1 MTDPPL
7 DDDDGAARG
16 PLRRRDFAIYW
27 WAGIVSSP
35 GNWASNVC
43 ASVLM
48 LSLTGSPFMVGVVNF
63 ALFIPNLVFSLPA
76 GALGDR
82 VERRRMIVVTQ
93 SAALVVALTMAVLSG
108 LGSLTPWLLVATCFL
123 LGTANAFTKPPML
136 ALIPLLV
143 PRPLVA
149 RATALNVVQFQFGQI
164 AGPGIASVILL
175 AATPTWA
182 FAINAASC
190 LGPIVAMLLIRLPA
204 SGGRG
209 DAARRRSSGGV
220 IEGLRFVVRT
230 PLMPAILAAVV
241 LTNAAVEALR
251 TLAPTLSAE
260 LSIPD
265 AAGVVIM
272 GNSIGAMLG
281 LVTFGLIEKVLPRR
295 WMLPVA
301 FGLQAVGAGMVAVGG
316 SLPMLALGALP
327 IGVGFSLSIP
337 LLSASL
343 QMLSPDEFRSR
354 VMAVFSMAHLGLR
367 PVFALVAG
375 ALATG
380 FGGGWALAVF
390 GVVALVVA
398 VVVRRLP
405 LGGLP

>member
-1 MTDPPL
+1 MTDLPAGG
-7 DDDDGAARG
+7 DDTRG

-63 ALFIPNLVFSLPA
+63 AIFIPNLLFSLPA

-82 VERRRMIVVTQ
+82 VERRRMVVVTQ
-93 SAALVVALTMAVLSG
+93 SVAMAAAVVMAVLSG
-108 LGSLTPWLLVATCFL
+108 TGALTPWLLVATCFV

-136 ALIPLLV
+136 ALIALLV
-143 PRPLVA
+143 PRPMVA

-164 AGPGIASVILL
+164 VGPGIASVILL

-182 FAINAASC
+182 FAINAVSC
-190 LGPIVAMLLIRLPA
+190 LGPIAAMLLIRLGSA
-204 SGGRG
+204 ADRGSVKRKSG
-209 DAARRRSSGGV
+209 SGGV
-220 IEGLRFVVRT
+220 VEGLRLVART
-230 PLMPAILAAVV
+230 PLMPAILLAVV

-251 TLAPTLSAE
+251 TLAPTLSSE
-260 LSIPD
+260 LGLPD

-295 WMLPVA
+295 WMLTTA
-301 FGLQAVGAGMVAVGG
+301 FALQALGAAVVAVGG
-316 SLPMLALGALP
+316 SLPVLALGALP
-327 IGVGFSLSIP
+327 IGIGFSLSIP

-343 QMLSPDEFRSR
+343 QMLSPDDFRSR

-367 PVFALVAG
+367 PLFALAAG
-375 ALATG
+375 ALASA
-380 FGGGWALAVF
+380 FGGAWSLAVF
-390 GVVALVVA
+390 AVAAAVVA
-398 VVVRRLP
+398 VVIRRLRVETD
-405 LGGLP
+405 

>member
-1 MTDPPL
+1 MTDLPAG
-7 DDDDGAARG
+7 DDETRG

-63 ALFIPNLVFSLPA
+63 AIFIPNLLFSLPA

-82 VERRRMIVVTQ
+82 VERRRMVVVTQ
-93 SAALVVALTMAVLSG
+93 SVALATAVVMAVLSG
-108 LGSLTPWLLVATCFL
+108 TGALTPLLLVATCFV

-136 ALIPLLV
+136 ALIALLV
-143 PRPLVA
+143 PRPMVA

-175 AATPTWA
+175 TATPTWA
-182 FAINAASC
+182 FAINAVSC
-190 LGPIVAMLLIRLPA
+190 LGPIVAMLLIRLGSA
-204 SGGRG
+204 ADRG
-209 DAARRRSSGGV
+209 SVKKAGSGGV
-220 IEGLRFVVRT
+220 VEGLRFVART
-230 PLMPAILAAVV
+230 PLMPAILLAVV

-260 LSIPD
+260 LDLPD

-295 WMLPVA
+295 WMLTTA
-301 FGLQAVGAGMVAVGG
+301 FALQALGAAVVAVGG
-316 SLPMLALGALP
+316 SLPVLALGALP
-327 IGVGFSLSIP
+327 IGIGFSLSIP

-343 QMLSPDEFRSR
+343 QMLSPDNFRSR

-367 PVFALVAG
+367 PLFALAAG
-375 ALATG
+375 ALASV
-380 FGGGWALAVF
+380 FGGAWSLAVF
-390 GVVALVVA
+390 AVAAAAVA
-398 VVVRRLP
+398 VVIRRLHVDTAD
-405 LGGLP
+405 

>member
-1 MTDPPL
+1 MTDLPL
-7 DDDDGAARG
+7 GDDASRG
-16 PLRRRDFAIYW
+16 PLKRRDFAIYW
-27 WAGIVSSP
+27 WAGIISSP

-63 ALFIPNLVFSLPA
+63 AIFIPNLLFSLPA

-82 VERRRMIVVTQ
+82 VERRRMVVVTQ
-93 SAALVVALTMAVLSG
+93 SVALVAALVMAVLSG
-108 LGSLTPWLLVATCFL
+108 TGSLTPWVLVATCFV

-136 ALIPLLV
+136 ALIALLV
-143 PRPLVA
+143 PRAQVA

-182 FAINAASC
+182 FAFNAVSC
-190 LGPIVAMLLIRLPA
+190 LGPIVAMLLIRLDSTA
-204 SGGRG
+204 GRG
-209 DAARRRSSGGV
+209 EVGKKGGGGIV
-220 IEGLRFVVRT
+220 EGLRFVART
-230 PLMPAILAAVV
+230 PLMPAILLAVV

-251 TLAPTLSAE
+251 TLAPTLAHE
-260 LSIPD
+260 LDLAD
-265 AAGVVIM
+265 AAGVIIM

-295 WMLPVA
+295 WMLPTA
-301 FGLQAVGAGMVAVGG
+301 FALQAVGAAVVAVGG
-316 SLPMLALGALP
+316 SLPVLALGALP
-327 IGVGFSLSIP
+327 IGIGFSLSIP

-343 QMLSPDEFRSR
+343 QMLSPDDFRSR

-367 PVFALVAG
+367 PLFALVAG
-375 ALATG
+375 ALATA
-380 FGGGWALAVF
+380 FGGAWSLAAF
-390 GVVALVVA
+390 GVIAIMVA
-398 VVVRRLP
+398 VVIRRLRVDDAA
-405 LGGLP
+405 

>member
-1 MTDPPL
+1 MTDSL
-7 DDDDGAARG
+7 FGDGDGDARG

-35 GNWASNVC
+35 GSWASNVC

-63 ALFIPNLVFSLPA
+63 ALFIPNLLFSLPA

-93 SAALVVALTMAVLSG
+93 SAALVVAVVMTVLSG
-108 LGSLTPWLLVATCFL
+108 VDALTPWLLAGTCFL

-136 ALIPLLV
+136 ALIALLV

-175 AATPTWA
+175 TATPTWA
-182 FAINAASC
+182 FAINAVSC
-190 LGPIVAMLLIRLPA
+190 LGPIVAMFLIRLPA
-204 SGGRG
+204 SDGRG
-209 DAARRRSSGGV
+209 DLARPRSSGGV
-220 IEGLRFVVRT
+220 AEGLRFVVRT
-230 PLMPAILAAVV
+230 PQMPAILAAVV

-251 TLAPTLSAE
+251 TLAPTLSSE
-260 LSIPD
+260 LSLPD
-265 AAGVVIM
+265 AAGVLIM
-272 GNSIGAMLG
+272 ANSIGAMLG
-281 LVTFGLIEKVLPRR
+281 LVTFGWIEKVLPRR
-295 WMLPVA
+295 WMLPTA
-301 FGLQAVGAGMVAVGG
+301 FGLQAAGAGVLAVGG
-316 SLPMLALGALP
+316 SLPVLALGALP

-337 LLSASL
+337 LLSAAL
-343 QMLSPDEFRSR
+343 QMVSPDEFRSR
-354 VMAVFSMAHLGLR
+354 VMAVFTMAHLGLR

-375 ALATG
+375 TLATA
-380 FGGGWALAVF
+380 FGAGWALVVF

-398 VVVRRLP
+398 VGRRP
-405 LGGLP
+405 

>member
-1 MTDPPL
+1 MTDLPAG
-7 DDDDGAARG
+7 DDDARG

-35 GNWASNVC
+35 GSWASNVC

-63 ALFIPNLVFSLPA
+63 AIFIPNLLFSLPA

-82 VERRRMIVVTQ
+82 VERRRMVAVTQ
-93 SAALVVALTMAVLSG
+93 SVAMAAAVVMAVLSG
-108 LGSLTPWLLVATCFL
+108 TGALTPWLLVATCFV

-136 ALIPLLV
+136 ALIALLV
-143 PRPLVA
+143 PRPMVA

-164 AGPGIASVILL
+164 VGPGIASVILL
-175 AATPTWA
+175 TATPTWA
-182 FAINAASC
+182 FAFNAVSC
-190 LGPIVAMLLIRLPA
+190 LGPIVAMLLIRLDGA
-204 SGGRG
+204 ADRGAVRKSG
-209 DAARRRSSGGV
+209 SGGV
-220 IEGLRFVVRT
+220 VEGLRFVART
-230 PLMPAILAAVV
+230 PLMPAILLAVV

-251 TLAPTLSAE
+251 TLAPTLSSE
-260 LSIPD
+260 LDLPD

-295 WMLPVA
+295 WMLTTA
-301 FGLQAVGAGMVAVGG
+301 FALQALGAAVVAVGG
-316 SLPMLALGALP
+316 GLPVLALGALP
-327 IGVGFSLSIP
+327 IGIGFSLSIP

-343 QMLSPDEFRSR
+343 QMLSPDDFRSR

-367 PVFALVAG
+367 PLFALAAG
-375 ALATG
+375 ALASA
-380 FGGGWALAVF
+380 FGGAWSLAVF
-390 GVVALVVA
+390 AVAAAVVA
-398 VVVRRLP
+398 VVIRRLRVDTD
-405 LGGLP
+405 